1 MSSKY
6 SKVHNTIV
14 YIDGFN
20 LYYSLKN
27 TPYKWLNISKLV
39 ESVLDPRWHKIIKI
53 KYFTAR
59 SPFSESAHRQ
69 EFYLKAIRTLQN
81 VEIIFGKF
89 KKRDLK
95 ASLVISDFR
104 KLEQVKQIVGG
115 SLIQFQKYE
124 EKETDVNIA
133 THIIYDCCKENISSI
148 ALLSNDTDLKLP
160 LWFARKQLKKR
171 VVTITP
177 TEMENGSIISK
188 PAHYNLRKISNL
200 SISVTELHL
209 KASLFPNKV
218 GKAFKPKKWM

>member
-6 SKVHNTIV
+6 SKAHNTIV

-27 TPYKWLNISKLV
+27 TPYKWLNIRKLI
-39 ESVLDPRWHKIIKI
+39 ESILSPHWHKIIKI

-95 ASLVISDFR
+95 ASLVITDFE

-115 SLIQFQKYE
+115 DLIQFQKYE

-160 LWFARKQLKKR
+160 LWFARKKLKKR

-177 TEMENGSIISK
+177 TETENGSIISK

-200 SISVTELHL
+200 SISMTESHL
-209 KASLFPNKV
+209 KTSLFPNKV
-218 GKAFKPKKWM
+218 GGAFKPKKWI

>member
-1 MSSKY
+1 MTSNY

-69 EFYLKAIRTLQN
+69 EFYLKAIRSLQN
-81 VEIIFGKF
+81 VEIVFGKF

-160 LWFARKQLKKR
+160 LWFARKKLKKR

-177 TEMENGSIISK
+177 TEMENGSLISK

-200 SISVTELHL
+200 SISVTESHL
-209 KASLFPNKV
+209 KACLFPNKV